1 MDSVSYFYGPLE
13 PKRRH
18 FSAVFVALVVL
29 VALLAGGVGF
39 ALLAPDA
46 WVASVRGIRNP
57 QPITITPVHASPVP
71 AGGEWPVVAVA
82 EKVGPSVV
90 GIEAEV
96 YYWGWSR
103 ETKGGSGVILSQD
116 GYIVT
121 NHHVIE
127 GAREITVLLPDK
139 RKVPARLVGSDA
151 LYDLAVLK
159 VDVLGLRA
167 AEFGDSDA
175 LKVGELAVAIGNPV
189 GPAFERTVTAGIIS
203 GLNRAVQ
210 LEDQDGME
218 YILELIQTDAA
229 INPGNSGG
237 PLCNARGEVIGI
249 NTIKVIVPNVEG
261 MGLAIPSKTVL
272 RVVNELMQYGRVI
285 RPRLGVVLY
294 DPRAVA
300 VPKGV
305 PVQEVDPRGPA
316 AIAGIRPGDII
327 LALGDREVNSL
338 AEFRAALYEHR
349 PGDKLKVVVQ
359 RQNRRLEFAVTL
371 VEAP

>member
-1 MDSVSYFYGPLE
+1 VSYFYGPLE
-13 PKRRH
+13 PKRRT
-18 FSAVFVALVVL
+18 FSVRFLAVVVL
-29 VALLAGGVGF
+29 VACVLGALGFGV
-39 ALLAPDA
+39 LAPDA
-46 WVASVRGIRNP
+46 WVASVRGIRRP
-57 QPITITPVHASPVP
+57 QPVTVAPVHASPVLP
-71 AGGEWPVVAVA
+71 GAEWPVVAVA
-82 EKVGPSVV
+82 ERVGPSVV
-90 GIEAEV
+90 GIEATV

-103 ETKGGSGVILSQD
+103 ETKGGSGVILTQD

-127 GAREITVLLPDK
+127 GAREVTVILPDK
-139 RKVPARLVGSDA
+139 RRVPARVVGSDG

-159 VDVLGLRA
+159 VDVVGLKPA
-167 AEFGDSDA
+167 AFGDSDA

-210 LEDQDGME
+210 IEERD

-237 PLCNARGEVIGI
+237 PLCNSRGEVIGI

-261 MGLAIPSKTVL
+261 MGLAIPSKMVL

-285 RPRLGVVLY
+285 RPRLGVGLY
-294 DPRAVA
+294 DPRALNI
-300 VPKGV
+300 PKGV

-316 AIAGIRPGDII
+316 AAAGIRAGDII
-327 LALGDREVNSL
+327 LALGGREVNSL
-338 AEFRAALYEHR
+338 AEFRTALYEHR
-349 PGDKLKVVVQ
+349 PGDKLQVVVQ
-359 RQNRRLEFAVTL
+359 RGNRRLEFTVTL
-371 VEAP
+371 AEAP

>member
-1 MDSVSYFYGPLE
+1 VSYFYGPIE
-13 PKRRH
+13 PRRRS
-18 FSAVFVALVVL
+18 FPAALVVVAVL
-29 VALLAGGVGF
+29 VAFVLGAVGF
-39 ALLAPDA
+39 SLLAPDA
-46 WVASVRGIRNP
+46 WVAAVRDVRRP
-57 QPITITPVHASPVP
+57 QPLTVTPVQASPV
-71 AGGEWPVVAVA
+71 ATGTEWPVVAVA
-82 EKVGPSVV
+82 ERVGPSVV
-90 GIEAEV
+90 GIEATV

-103 ETKGGSGVILSQD
+103 ETKGGSGVILTQD

-127 GAREITVLLPDK
+127 GAREVTVILPDK
-139 RKVPARLVGSDA
+139 RRVPARVVGSDD

-159 VDVLGLRA
+159 VDVVGLKPA
-167 AEFGDSDA
+167 AFGDSDA

-210 LEDQDGME
+210 MEDRNGME

-237 PLCNARGEVIGI
+237 PLCNARGEVVGI

-294 DPRAVA
+294 DPRAVN
-300 VPKGV
+300 VPRGV
-305 PVQEVDPRGPA
+305 PVQDVDPRGPA
-316 AIAGIRPGDII
+316 AAAGIRPQDII
-327 LALGDREVNSL
+327 LALGGREVNSL

-349 PGDKLKVVVQ
+349 PGERVEVVVQ
-359 RQNRRLEFAVTL
+359 RGNQRLRFTVTL
-371 VEAP
+371 AEAE